1 MTTTEEKTTAS
12 SGSSITTTTKNQWKK
27 EIIPRIRD
35 IELPALLVRGANRIS
50 VRQMYYRLYSQNLLV
65 NVTKFTYGNFD
76 GALTDARL
84 AGIIPIDAFTDD
96 SRAQV
101 ETIDSSIT
109 PDVYALAETYSFRDD
124 VMNSYQPPR
133 WYKQPIYVE
142 VWVEKQSLWET
153 FTGILQDR
161 QVVIVA
167 NKGFAGLAFLNEA
180 AKRLSEAFGP
190 PGIEKIVI
198 LYFGDLD
205 PSGDAMDEIIV
216 RRLGQINAL
225 QGYGLPID
233 NPERFEF
240 RRVAL
245 KPEHIERYNLPSME
259 DVALK
264 AKLKNDPRAES
275 FEKKY
280 GSLFQYEVDAL
291 SAIVPDEFANMVLQA
306 VDELYDVDVWNKYK
320 HEISEELVKQ
330 EFDKLVQFTDEATK
344 TFEMM
349 DSQSSSSSRNDDNG
363 DEEE

>member
-133 WYKQPIYVE
+133 
-142 VWVEKQSLWET
+142 
-153 FTGILQDR
+153 
-161 QVVIVA
+161 
-167 NKGFAGLAFLNEA
+167 
-180 AKRLSEAFGP
+180 
-190 PGIEKIVI
+190 
-198 LYFGDLD
+198 
-205 PSGDAMDEIIV
+205 
-216 RRLGQINAL
+216 
-225 QGYGLPID
+225 
-233 NPERFEF
+233 
-240 RRVAL
+240 
-245 KPEHIERYNLPSME
+245 
-259 DVALK
+259 
-264 AKLKNDPRAES
+264 
-275 FEKKY
+275 
-280 GSLFQYEVDAL
+280 
-291 SAIVPDEFANMVLQA
+291 
-306 VDELYDVDVWNKYK
+306 
-320 HEISEELVKQ
+320 
-330 EFDKLVQFTDEATK
+330 
-344 TFEMM
+344 
-349 DSQSSSSSRNDDNG
+349 
-363 DEEE
+363 